1 MIVKNRG
8 LDYFL
13 KQFEKSMDTNEI
25 KTILNQVTR
34 IFLKYKIFKILDG
47 KNSCCRTKKESKKY
61 LRKFFTLK
69 IYVIGLDLDSYM
81 NIIIDIYKN
90 VKISTKK
97 NLEELFN
104 AADVFNI
111 NYTF

>member
-13 KQFEKSMDTNEI
+13 KQFDKSMDTDEI
-25 KTILNQVTR
+25 KTILNQVTKF
-34 IFLKYKIFKILDG
+34 FLKYQNFSILDG
-47 KNSCCRTKKESKKY
+47 KNSCCRAKKESKKY
-61 LRKFFTLK
+61 LRVFFTLK
-69 IYVIGLDLDSYM
+69 IYIIDLDLDSYM

-104 AADVFNI
+104 AADVFKI
-111 NYTF
+111 N